1 MYALRDVTGTVE
13 SQSLICASIMSKKL
27 AEGID
32 ALVLDVKT
40 GSGAFMKRQE
50 DAELL
55 AQMMVDT
62 GERMGKKMAA
72 LITDMDQPLGRCVG
86 NSLEVL
92 ECIEILHGDRKPMSE
107 DLRSLSLGLAA
118 SMFYLAGRTA
128 TAQDGIKLAEEM
140 IMNGEAL
147 NRFREM
153 IRLQRGDADVIDDTS
168 RLPAAKNK
176 TDFNASSSGYIQ
188 SVHCEQ
194 VGIASLVLG
203 GGRNTKEDVIDF
215 AVGLELHKK
224 VGDKVESGERI
235 ATVHYNSDAKLSE
248 SLKLLKEAYH
258 IGSNSVSTPRK
269 LIKKIIGA

>member
-1 MYALRDVTGTVE
+1 
-13 SQSLICASIMSKKL
+13 MSKKL

-72 LITDMDQPLGRCVG
+72 MITDMDQPLGRCVG
-86 NSLEVL
+86 NALEVL
-92 ECIEILHGDRKPMSE
+92 ECIEILNGDRKPMSE
-107 DLRSLSLGLAA
+107 DLRSLSLGLSA
-118 SMFYLAGRTA
+118 SMFYLAGRVSSA
-128 TAQDGIKLAEEM
+128 ADGMKLSEEM

-153 IRLQRGDADVIDDTS
+153 VRLQKGDAQIVDDTS
-168 RLPAAKNK
+168 RLPTARNK
-176 TDFNASSSGYIQ
+176 VDFKADSAGYIQ
-188 SVHCEQ
+188 SVQCEQ
-194 VGIASLVLG
+194 VGVASLVLG
-203 GGRNTKEDVIDF
+203 GGRNKKEDVIDF

-224 VGDKVESGERI
+224 VGDSVQVGESI
-235 ATVHYNSDAKLSE
+235 ATVHYNSDAKLPE
-248 SLKLLKEAYH
+248 ALGLLKDAYR
-258 IGSNSVSTPRK
+258 IGARPAAGARTLV
-269 LIKKIIGA
+269 KKILGAS